1 MSLIISNYRLLRET
15 IESEYK
21 ITFDVFN
28 NCDIHFILRYPSNPI
43 LDCQVVNLHK
53 ESIHVVLTKIQNL
66 IEEDEFGIVSRI
78 QLIQFNDWIS
88 KIMSLGNNMYI

>member
-21 ITFDVFN
+21 ITLDLFK

-43 LDCQVVNLHK
+43 LDCQVVNLHE
-53 ESIHVVLTKIQNL
+53 ESIRVVLTKIQNL
-66 IEEDEFGIVSRI
+66 IEEDEFGIVCRI
-78 QLIQFNDWIS
+78 QLIQFRDWVS
-88 KIMSLGNNMYI
+88 KIMSLGNIMYI

>member
-21 ITFDVFN
+21 ITFDVFK

-43 LDCQVVNLHK
+43 LDCQVVNLHE
-53 ESIHVVLTKIQNL
+53 ESIRVVLTKIQNL
-66 IEEDEFGIVSRI
+66 IEEDEFGIVCRI
-78 QLIQFNDWIS
+78 QLIQFRDWIS